1 MDEIKFIEM
10 EEKLRNYFNKDKKIS
25 VLNKKLEVLRNQI
38 DVIEY
43 KLKNVAVDLPGESRS
58 MTYEER
64 VQTSPTGES
73 YAERTLMRITDK
85 LIKEQLWK
93 KEQVADIEETL
104 RNMEAD
110 NAVIEANIKDLRIE
124 DQEFLKEKYKYKKT
138 DWQVGM
144 KFNMSQGTV
153 TKRWH
158 RLIKNIVN
166 WDMWVSAQNGIYAN

>member
-25 VLNKKLEVLRNQI
+25 VLNRKLEVLKNQI

-43 KLKNVAVDLPGESRS
+43 KLKNVAVDLPEESRS

-73 YAERTLMRITDK
+73 YAERTLLRITDK
-85 LIKEQLWK
+85 LIEEKFWK
-93 KEQVADIEETL
+93 KEEVEHIEETL

-138 DWQVGM
+138 DWEIGM
-144 KFNMSQGTV
+144 KFNMSPGGA
-153 TKRWH
+153 TKRRH
-158 RLIKNIVN
+158 RLIENIIN
-166 WDMWVSAQNGIYAN
+166 WDMWLSTAR

>member
-43 KLKNVAVDLPGESRS
+43 KLKNVAVDLPEESRA

-73 YAERTLMRITDK
+73 YAERTLLRITDK
-85 LIKEQLWK
+85 LLKEQSWK
-93 KEQVADIEETL
+93 REQVIIL
-104 RNMEAD
+104 
-110 NAVIEANIKDLRIE
+110 L
-124 DQEFLKEKYKYKKT
+124 L
-138 DWQVGM
+138 
-144 KFNMSQGTV
+144 
-153 TKRWH
+153 
-158 RLIKNIVN
+158 RLILKI
-166 WDMWVSAQNGIYAN
+166 

>member
-25 VLNKKLEVLRNQI
+25 VLNRKLEVLKNQI

-43 KLKNVAVDLPGESRS
+43 KLKNVAVDLPEESRS

-73 YAERTLMRITDK
+73 YAERTLLRITDK
-85 LIKEQLWK
+85 LIEEKFWKMEQA
-93 KEQVADIEETL
+93 VDIEKAL

-110 NAVIEANIKDLRIE
+110 NAIIEANIKDLRLE
-124 DQEFLKEKYKYKKT
+124 DQEFLKEKYKYKKA

-144 KFNMSQGTV
+144 KFNMSQGAV
-153 TKRWH
+153 TKRRH
-158 RLIKNIVN
+158 RLIENIVN
-166 WDMWVSAQNGIYAN
+166 WDMWISAVY

>member
-25 VLNKKLEVLRNQI
+25 VLNRKLEVLRNQI

-43 KLKNVAVDLPGESRS
+43 KLKNVAVDLPEESRS
-58 MTYEER
+58 MVYEER

-73 YAERTLMRITDK
+73 YAERTLMRITDN
-85 LIKEQLWK
+85 LIKEKFWK
-93 KEQVADIEETL
+93 KEEVADIEETL

-110 NAVIEANIKDLRIE
+110 NAVIEANIKDLRLE

-138 DWQVGM
+138 DWEIGM
-144 KFNMSQGTV
+144 KFNMSPGGA
-153 TKRWH
+153 TKRRH
-158 RLIKNIVN
+158 RLIENIIN
-166 WDMWVSAQNGIYAN
+166 WDMWLSTVR